1 MSKKQPSVSKRQEL
15 REQRQRKQRTRRWLT
30 IGGITLAALVVVGLL
45 VLPSIQQ
52 ATAPVGTIVQI
63 TPRSLPNPQGTNLG
77 DPSAPVKIVVYEDFQ
92 CPSCRQ
98 YTENVEPQI
107 IQNDVV
113 TGKVYYQFKQFPFID
128 TNSTTKE
135 SHQAANASMCAAAQN
150 RFWDYHDMLFAN
162 WNGENQ
168 GSFTNKRL
176 VAFAQDLGLNMNEFN
191 TCFQNNTYKD
201 QIDKDYAEGQAAG
214 VTGTPSVFVDGKE
227 VSPGYIPTYDQIQQA
242 IDAAMPK
249 SGG

>member
-1 MSKKQPSVSKRQEL
+1 MSKKQTSVSKRQEL
-15 REQRQRKQRTRRWLT
+15 REQRQRKQRTRRWLI
-30 IGGITLAALVVVGLL
+30 IGGVTIAALVLVGLL
-45 VLPSIQQ
+45 ILPSIQQ
-52 ATAPVGTIVQI
+52 AAAPLGNIIQI
-63 TPRSLPNPQGTNLG
+63 TPRSLPSPQGTALG
-77 DPSAPVKIVVYEDFQ
+77 DPNAPVKVVVYEDFQ
-92 CPSCRQ
+92 CPICRNF
-98 YTENVEPQI
+98 TETIEPQI

-113 TGKVYYQFKQFPFID
+113 NGKVYYQFMQFPFID
-128 TNSTTKE
+128 DNVSTKE

-150 RFWDYHDMLFAN
+150 KFWEYHDMLFAN

-201 QIDKDYAEGQAAG
+201 QINKDLAEGQAAG
-214 VTGTPSVFVDGKE
+214 VTGTPSIFVDGKI
-227 VSPGYIPTYDQIQQA
+227 VQPSPNTVPSYSDIQKA

-249 SGG
+249 

>member
-15 REQRQRKQRTRRWLT
+15 REQRQRKQRTRRWLI
-30 IGGITLAALVVVGLL
+30 IGGVTIAALVLVGLL
-45 VLPSIQQ
+45 ILPSIQQ
-52 ATAPVGTIVQI
+52 AAAPVGTVVQI

-77 DPSAPVKIVVYEDFQ
+77 DPNAPVKIVVYEDFQ
-92 CPSCRQ
+92 CPSCRN
-98 YTENVEPQI
+98 YTETIEPQI
-107 IQNDVV
+107 IQNDVA

-162 WNGENQ
+162 QTGENQ
-168 GSFTNKRL
+168 GAFTNKRL

-214 VTGTPSVFVDGKE
+214 VNGTPSVFVDGKI

-249 SGG
+249 